1 MGAEPVPFPV
11 TEPLVHLP
19 HPEAFGPHAA
29 RSVPVEIRIHD
40 HGVAA
45 VPERFH
51 EGVRV
56 VGQHGADRDAHRKA
70 GFHGGVEGLEPRG
83 HGGGMG
89 REIAADGL
97 VVRFERQVQ
106 LDPLDALQHVEVPA
120 DHGAAGLHDEPVRLQ
135 AGEHLQALAR
145 DPVLRLGALVGVRGG
160 TQEYPYRPVPLFQ
173 TGHLGLEPFGRVDLD
188 VHVVAPGP
196 AVVEVDGQ
204 GLHVAVG
211 ATVHAAD
218 VGLQGMG
225 VSFQEPARAGQDRL
239 AGYFTYTRF
248 HINPTGSTSTFK

>member
-1 MGAEPVPFPV
+1 M
-11 TEPLVHLP
+11 
-19 HPEAFGPHAA
+19 AA
-29 RSVPVEIRIHD
+29 S
-40 HGVAA
+40 
-45 VPERFH
+45 
-51 EGVRV
+51 RV
-56 VGQHGADRDAHRKA
+56 
-70 GFHGGVEGLEPRG
+70 LEPRG
-83 HGGGMG
+83 HGGSMG

-106 LDPLDALQHVEVPA
+106 FDLFDALQHVEVPA

-160 TQEYPYRPVPLFQ
+160 TQEYPHRFVPLLQ

-225 VSFQEPARAGQDRL
+225 DSPQGTPPVRVRIVLQDISRILVFTSTPPGPRRSSSERAGCRRRAPSAAGLDARRPAGRPECLLRAMICQRYRL
-239 AGYFTYTRF
+239 RTRAITGGAGPSMFR
-248 HINPTGSTSTFK
+248 SAA